1 MSSPMTAL
9 AGMWAATGPGPVA
22 QVLATVVGL
31 YSLIIFVMLIMSWFP
46 MRPGGGAAQFYGVL
60 VRITDPVL
68 GPVRRAMPST
78 GPLDLSPL
86 VVLLALQLLRQ
97 LILS

>member
-1 MSSPMTAL
+1 MLNAAL
-9 AGMWAATGPGPVA
+9 FVVA
-22 QVLATVVGL
+22 QTSPIARVIASIIGV
-31 YSLIIFVMLIMSWFP
+31 YSLVIFVMLIMSWFP
-46 MRPGGGAAQFYGVL
+46 MRHGSGVAQFYGVL
-60 VRITDPVL
+60 VRITEPVL

-86 VVLLALQLLRQ
+86 VVLLALQLLRE